1 MVTKE
6 PVNYGHKLPKS
17 TAGALTD
24 DKSQRH
30 PQVDA
35 IPTAPNKRTANPP
48 RTHLGVIHLAGG
60 IVVAIRPVT
69 PKRATATAT
78 NITPAPRTE
87 RSPPQD
93 SRKELTTRSALTT
106 DQLSLLNNLVILI
119 QERNIERCVNSS
131 SQHSALPLWQSSP
144 YP

>member
-1 MVTKE
+1 M
-6 PVNYGHKLPKS
+6 NYGHKHPKS

-35 IPTAPNKRTANPP
+35 IPTALNKATVDSL

-69 PKRATATAT
+69 PKRVTATAT
-78 NITPAPRTE
+78 NITPTLRTE
-87 RSPPQD
+87 RSPHQD
-93 SRKELTTRSALTT
+93 SRQELTTRSTVTT
-106 DQLSLLNNLVILI
+106 DQLSLPNNLTNLI
-119 QERNIERCVNSS
+119 
-131 SQHSALPLWQSSP
+131 
-144 YP
+144 